1 MNDDD
6 IYNVERIKHKLI
18 LFYDKINYNSLKIYV
33 NIRYF
38 RKGNMNSLNTSA
50 EIATGSNMAAEN
62 TNEMDKYEV
71 LSQQMVLMAKSVE
84 KAVNS
89 MPSICMNAMSTCMQK
104 IDKVLEMHN
113 KKESPKRIKT

>member
-50 EIATGSNMAAEN
+50 EIAAGSNMAAEN

-113 KKESPKRIKT
+113 KKDSPKRIKT

>member
-113 KKESPKRIKT
+113 KKDSPKRIKT

>member
-6 IYNVERIKHKLI
+6 KYNVERIKHKLI
-18 LFYDKINYNSLKIYV
+18 LFYDEINYNPLKIYV

-38 RKGNMNSLNTSA
+38 REGNMDSLNTS

-84 KAVNS
+84 KAVNN

-104 IDKVLEMHN
+104 IDKVLELHN
-113 KKESPKRIKT
+113 KKESPKRTKT